1 MFDEVEDEAAA
12 AKRMAGRAKRLKAA
26 GKAAQ
31 AEIARK
37 EAAKNRA
44 IARNADNLDRILGRG
59 KYAQE
64 Q

>member
-1 MFDEVEDEAAA
+1 MFDEVEDEATV